1 MKLSELISI
10 IGDDNIGVQSIDTCV
25 HSIQT
30 VKHGTRVA
38 FNTDQTFNF
47 DGMEKM
53 GLVVWIDREQ
63 AKAALATRPAGGD
76 RHGE

>member
-1 MKLSELISI
+1 M
-10 IGDDNIGVQSIDTCV
+10 
-25 HSIQT
+25 
-30 VKHGTRVA
+30 KHGTRVA

-53 GLVVWIDREQ
+53 GLVVWIDRERV
-63 AKAALATRPAGGD
+63 KAALATHPSGGD